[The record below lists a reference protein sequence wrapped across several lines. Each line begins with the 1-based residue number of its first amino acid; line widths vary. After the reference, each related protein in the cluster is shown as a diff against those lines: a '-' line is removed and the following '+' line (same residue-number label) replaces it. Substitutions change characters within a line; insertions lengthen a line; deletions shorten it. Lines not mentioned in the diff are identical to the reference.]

1 MLARTNGQVAIE
13 TVASLEEAVA
23 RANELAPEH
32 LELLVADPD
41 ALAGGVRNAGAVFLG
56 TSAVL
61 GDYAAGSN
69 HVLPTGGLARGT
81 GGLGLEAFLKPVQF
95 VRATPAGTAAVRET
109 VETLAE
115 LEGLPLHAAS
125 VAVRT

>member
-1 MLARTNGQVAIE
+1 MLVTDPAALEPAI
-13 TVASLEEAVA
+13 
-23 RANELAPEH
+23 
-32 LELLVADPD
+32 
-41 ALAGGVRNAGAVFLG
+41 RNAGAVFLD
-56 TSAVL
+56 TTAVL

-95 VRATPAGTAAVRET
+95 VRASPAGTAAVRET

-125 VAVRT
+125 VAART

>member
-1 MLARTNGQVAIE
+1 MARVE
-13 TVASLEEAVA
+13 TVDTLADAVA

-41 ALAGGVRNAGAVFLG
+41 ALGAGVRNAGAVFMG
-56 TSAVL
+56 TTAVL

-69 HVLPTGGLARGT
+69 HVLPTGGMARGV

-95 VRATPAGTAAVRET
+95 VRATREANAAVRET

-115 LEGLPLHAAS
+115 LEGLPLHAAA